1 MQNPAPFKGV
11 CALEREFLVLM
22 RPDFLT
28 SLLCTVEKSLLL
40 RRHQVGL
47 DAHRT
52 LALSY
57 CGSPQGLPV
66 GGQGPRPVF
75 APVHVRFGVEP
86 VRAAHEFVLFF
97 LTPKLIGHTAPF
109 LV

>member
-1 MQNPAPFKGV
+1 MCPGEGIFGAYEARLSYIFIIHSG
-11 CALEREFLVLM
+11 EI
-22 RPDFLT
+22 T
-28 SLLCTVEKSLLL
+28 SAQKSL
-40 RRHQVGL
+40 RGHQVGL
-47 DAHRT
+47 GAHRI
-52 LALSY
+52 LSLSY

-86 VRAAHEFVLFF
+86 VRAAHEFILFF

>member
-1 MQNPAPFKGV
+1 MCPGEGIFGAYEARLSYIFIMHS
-11 CALEREFLVLM
+11 REI
-22 RPDFLT
+22 T
-28 SLLCTVEKSLLL
+28 SAHKSL

-47 DAHRT
+47 DAHRI

-66 GGQGPRPVF
+66 GCRGPHPVF
-75 APVHVRFGVEP
+75 APVHVHFGIEP
-86 VRAAHEFVLFF
+86 VHAGHESVLFF

>member
-1 MQNPAPFKGV
+1 MCPGEGIFGAYEARLPYIFIMH
-11 CALEREFLVLM
+11 REI
-22 RPDFLT
+22 T
-28 SLLCTVEKSLLL
+28 SSAQKSL

-47 DAHRT
+47 DAPRV

-66 GGQGPRPVF
+66 GGQGSCPVF
-75 APVHVRFGVEP
+75 APVHVPFGVEP
-86 VRAAHEFVLFF
+86 LRAAHEFILFF
-97 LTPKLIGHTAPF
+97 LTPKLIGHTAAF